1 MDEYDFS
8 GEQRVFDNA
17 YDLMIHHLE
26 LRARTTPLSIHDLE
40 GELHHLTIY
49 EGQDWDGRGS
59 LKAAEIDGHI
69 QAYITMI
76 NRMKQ
81 DRSNKDDQRK

>member
-1 MDEYDFS
+1 MAEYDFS

-17 YDLMIHHLE
+17 YEVMIHHLE
-26 LRARTTPLSIHDLE
+26 LRAQTTGLSIHDLE

-59 LKAAEIDGHI
+59 LKAAEIDGQI
-69 QAYITMI
+69 QAYITVI
-76 NRMKQ
+76 NRMKKEQ
-81 DRSNKDDQRK
+81 KH